1 MGVGVMCDNVDV
13 GVGSNTGANT
23 SISANAGA
31 NATSSSV
38 MWNRMCN
45 VR

>member
-1 MGVGVMCDNVDV
+1 MGVVGVMCDNVDV
-13 GVGSNTGANT
+13 GVGSNTRANT
-23 SISANAGA
+23 NTSATAGA
-31 NATSSSV
+31 NATFV